1 MYFAIF
7 APVGG
12 LGECT
17 PLPTNVRNTL
27 KQNPKSKLRAYRAIA
42 RNPAPLH
49 SAKALYG
56 PRYSAL

>member
-1 MYFAIF
+1 MYLGF

-42 RNPAPLH
+42 RIRA
-49 SAKALYG
+49 SSQ
-56 PRYSAL
+56 R